1 MSLFFLFILA
11 LIFIILWPV
20 LRLLF
25 AVKSAT
31 SRARQAFAGQQSGR
45 QAQPQPQPRKKVF
58 TREDGEYVDFVDIA
72 ATPSESSE
80 RPSRSDN
87 FTPESQISDA
97 EWEDIK

>member
-1 MSLFFLFILA
+1 MSFFFLLIIALLFF
-11 LIFIILWPV
+11 ILWPV

-31 SRARQAFAGQQSGR
+31 SRARQAFTGQQQR
-45 QAQPQPQPRKKVF
+45 QQEPQTQTRKKVF
-58 TREDGEYVDFVDIA
+58 TREDGEYVDFEDIA
-72 ATPSESSE
+72 VSSTSSS
-80 RPSRSDN
+80 RNASRSDN